1 VICLE
6 PSICK
11 TVAHA
16 NDRATDRAIFMRAK
30 VILVV
35 ATTVVA
41 LLSAVYAG
49 SEALARGGGGGGG
62 GRGGHGGMMSGSRG
76 FGSHGMNGR
85 MNRFSF
91 KGQQFHNMHDMHQ
104 NKGNRGKFANRQGVW
119 QKTSQRNNNFQG
131 QWVSGGGGGGGGGS
145 IGDLC
150 VNSGVCQG
158 VWQVMP
164 QSESGT
170 SQSHS
175 LQRSWHVGNE
185 M

>member
-1 VICLE
+1 
-6 PSICK
+6 
-11 TVAHA
+11 
-16 NDRATDRAIFMRAK
+16 
-30 VILVV
+30 
-35 ATTVVA
+35 
-41 LLSAVYAG
+41 
-49 SEALARGGGGGGG
+49 
-62 GRGGHGGMMSGSRG
+62 MMSGSRG
-76 FGSHGMNGR
+76 LGSHGMNGR

-131 QWVSGGGGGGGGGS
+131 QWVSGGGGGGGGS

-150 VNSGVCQG
+150 VNSSVCQG